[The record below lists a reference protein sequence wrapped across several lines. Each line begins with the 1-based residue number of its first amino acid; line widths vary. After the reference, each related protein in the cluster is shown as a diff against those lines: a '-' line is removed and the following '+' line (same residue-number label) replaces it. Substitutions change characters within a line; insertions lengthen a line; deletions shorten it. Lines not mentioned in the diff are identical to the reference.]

1 MKCFTKFAVAMLTII
16 LLSSTVT
23 GCGLSEKQSTTTSK
37 DSTKEKMQVAFI
49 YNAQI
54 GDYGWA
60 YSHDV
65 ARKEIEK
72 KLDYVKTVA
81 LENVAPGAKA
91 ERTMRELASRGFEV
105 IVAPSSDY
113 EADVL
118 KVAKDLPNVKFLI
131 CGGTVSQK
139 PNVESFWPKHYQM
152 WYIMGK
158 LAGYMTKTDVLG
170 IVGAIVHPLD
180 LQTQNAFT
188 LGALS
193 VNPKVKVRC
202 LYINTYYDP
211 AAEKDAAK
219 SLINVGADVIAQS
232 TNTPSHVQAAE
243 EEGVYALSMWAD
255 MHKFGP
261 KAFLSGDNFDWSQ
274 YYIPTIEEIHQG
286 KWTPKM
292 ATFDI
297 TSGILRMADF
307 GESVPQDVKDK
318 IKAELDKVVKGG
330 VDPDNF
336 WQGPIYDNKDNL
348 VVPKGEK
355 LTEEQL
361 LNMNWWVKGVVTSK
375 K

>member
-1 MKCFTKFAVAMLTII
+1 MNYFIKFTVTMLVIA
-16 LLSSTVT
+16 LLSISTV
-23 GCGLSEKQSTTTSK
+23 GCGVSEKQPTDVSENSK
-37 DSTKEKMQVAFI
+37 QKKMKVAFI

-60 YSHDV
+60 YSHDI

-72 KLDYVKTVA
+72 KLDYVETFA

-113 EADVL
+113 EADVV
-118 KVAKDLPNVKFLI
+118 KVAKDLPDVKFLI

-158 LAGYMTKTDVLG
+158 LAGYMTKTNILG

-193 VNPKVKVRC
+193 VNHKVKVRC

-219 SLINVGADVIAQS
+219 SLINAGADVIAQS

-255 MHKFGP
+255 MHQFGP
-261 KAFLSGDNFDWSQ
+261 KAFLSGDNFAWSQ
-274 YYIPTIEEIHQG
+274 YYIPTIEKIHQG
-286 KWTPKM
+286 KWESKV

-297 TSGILRMADF
+297 SSGILRMADF
-307 GESVPQDVKDK
+307 GESVPQDIRDK
-318 IKAELDKVVKGG
+318 IQADLDKVTKNG
-330 VDPDNF
+330 VDPDHF
-336 WQGPIYDNKDNL
+336 WQGPIYDNKGNL
-348 VVPKGEK
+348 VVLEGQK

-361 LNMNWWVKGVVTSK
+361 LNMNWWVKGIITSQK
-375 K
+375 